1 MKELLISHYVET
13 TKVLGPFER
22 SALWVHG
29 CCFDCPGCIAKEMN
43 QSTPKSIESNVAA
56 EIFINIEDTEGI
68 TISGGEPFLQAEALS
83 EMLEVIKE
91 KRDYGVIV
99 YSGFTYEKLIESAD
113 KNISRFLEQIDILID
128 GQYREELD
136 DGKPF
141 RGSSNQRII
150 ELTDRYHNI
159 IHEYYY
165 ESDKRNIEINIK
177 EKNVY
182 MVGVPSKYGL
192 QTWRSFKAKAEGKNG

>member
-1 MKELLISHYVET
+1 MKELIISHYVET
-13 TKVLGPFER
+13 TKVLGPYNR

-29 CCFDCPGCIAKEMN
+29 CCFNCQGCIAKEMN
-43 QSTPKSIESNVAA
+43 SGFSQTITSKCIA
-56 EIFINIEDTEGI
+56 EVFANIDNTEGI
-68 TISGGEPFLQAEALS
+68 TISGGEPFLQSEALA
-83 EMLEVIKE
+83 EMIAYVKK

-99 YSGFTYEKLIESAD
+99 YTGFNYDELKKSSDNDINKLLEK
-113 KNISRFLEQIDILID
+113 IDIIID
-128 GQYREELD
+128 GQYIKELD

-150 ELTDRYHNI
+150 ELTDRYHSI
-159 IHEYYY
+159 IQEYYN

-182 MVGVPSKYGL
+182 MVGVPSEYGL
-192 QTWRSFKAKAEGKNG
+192 QTWRTFKAKAEGKNV